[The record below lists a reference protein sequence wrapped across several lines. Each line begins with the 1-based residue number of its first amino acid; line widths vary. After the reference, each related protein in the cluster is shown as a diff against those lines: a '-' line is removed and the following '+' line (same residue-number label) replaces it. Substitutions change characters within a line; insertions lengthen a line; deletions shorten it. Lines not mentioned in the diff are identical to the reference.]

1 MLTKM
6 AKRCSARESIAACNT
21 NAPFNQQFDDF
32 ELQFEFGG

>member
-6 AKRCSARESIAACNT
+6 AKQRSAGESIAVCNT